1 MIKKI
6 IVRLN
11 LIHQKDGLNFEKN
24 LEISIKSFNLDNFQH
39 QNLLVLLSFTQH
51 HQVNNFAMRKY
62 ILRKISFVKS
72 VGQISLKNIF
82 FMTKQSLGNAA
93 LKGQKT

>member
-11 LIHQKDGLNFEKN
+11 LICQSDGLNFAKKN

-62 ILRKISFVKS
+62 IL
-72 VGQISLKNIF
+72 
-82 FMTKQSLGNAA
+82 
-93 LKGQKT
+93 